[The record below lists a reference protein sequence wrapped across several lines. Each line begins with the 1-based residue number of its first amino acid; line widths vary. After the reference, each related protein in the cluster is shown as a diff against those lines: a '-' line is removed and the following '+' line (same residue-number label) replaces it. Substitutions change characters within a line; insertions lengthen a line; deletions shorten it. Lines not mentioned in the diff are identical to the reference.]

1 MRRQAAELAAVR
13 PRATH
18 DAGVWRLPKGDEY
31 YAYALRFATTTGM
44 SAEEVHQLGLDRMA
58 ALTARADAIF
68 KAPGMTKGSVAERM
82 RALGKEPRFLSPT
95 TDKGDRKSGVAGKS
109 VSVSATLGGLRNIK
123 H

>member
-1 MRRQAAELAAVR
+1 MVRRPPESPRAATRFPYTTLCRSKRCAAIVEGTIEPAMRRQAAELAAVR

-44 SAEEVHQLGLDRMA
+44 SAEEVHQLGL
-58 ALTARADAIF
+58 
-68 KAPGMTKGSVAERM
+68 E
-82 RALGKEPRFLSPT
+82 
-95 TDKGDRKSGVAGKS
+95 DRKSTRLNS
-109 VSVSATLGGLRNIK
+109 S